1 MNTLSKTMTA
11 LALAAG
17 TGFTFGIAHA
27 HGGADSL
34 VGEDSGSVY
43 LSRQV
48 PKHWTRYAGPDIDA
62 EMILMGARLWSDI
75 GRDYGVARHD
85 PRAA

>member
-34 VGEDSGSVY
+34 VVEDSGSVY

-48 PKHWTRYAGPDIDA
+48 PKHWTA
-62 EMILMGARLWSDI
+62 L
-75 GRDYGVARHD
+75 
-85 PRAA
+85 

>member
-48 PKHWTRYAGPDIDA
+48 PKHWTRYAGPDI
-62 EMILMGARLWSDI
+62 